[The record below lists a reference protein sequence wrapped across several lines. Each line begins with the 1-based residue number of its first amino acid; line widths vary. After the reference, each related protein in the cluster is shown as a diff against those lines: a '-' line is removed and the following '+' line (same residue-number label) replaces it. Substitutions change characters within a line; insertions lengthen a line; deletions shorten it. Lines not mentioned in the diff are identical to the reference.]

1 VGECFEQKDIF
12 PSIEEAIERLCL
24 REGKAV
30 REAIIDELLND
41 PEAAGIIDR
50 AIGRCPRLRRRWIA
64 GNTVDWLSVWYDK
77 DSADLSA
84 FYQRFK
90 RERPNGIWTYFLR

>member
-1 VGECFEQKDIF
+1 VGHCFDQKDIF
-12 PSIEEAIERLCL
+12 PSIQEAIERLCK
-24 REGKAV
+24 REGEAV
-30 REAIIDELLND
+30 REAIVDELLKD

-50 AIGRCPRLRRRWIA
+50 AIGLCPKFKRRWIA

-84 FYQRFK
+84 FYHRFNREK
-90 RERPNGIWTYFLR
+90 RDGIWAYFLR